1 MANWADLGPRVGS
14 AAVMSL
20 VGAVAIWLGGWV
32 FLGLVLIAVAAMV
45 WEILTICE
53 AEPAKTRKLLPIG
66 FCAVL
71 FLCILPSGPIGFS
84 IFSVIA
90 SVLIAF
96 ACSNGLTKER
106 VIGGLVLFA
115 IFWVGFGLVEFRAGR
130 GNSFIFWVLLVVIAS
145 DVMGYFAGRT
155 FGGPKFWPSIS
166 PKKTW
171 SGTVAGWV
179 GAALVGL
186 GFVIWNGS
194 PAILIPLSV
203 LVAFAGQM
211 GDIAES
217 ALKRRTGVKDSSNL
231 IPGHGGVLDRFDAVS
246 GAMLF
251 LLVVSLFIPV
261 TV

>member
-1 MANWADLGPRVGS
+1 MANWSDLGPRVAS
-14 AAVMSL
+14 AAVMSV
-20 VGAVAIWLGGWV
+20 VGMVAIWFGNPF
-32 FLGLVLIAVAAMV
+32 FLGLVLLAVAAMV
-45 WEILTICE
+45 WEVLSICGHQPE
-53 AEPAKTRKLLPIG
+53 KTRIVLPVL
-66 FCAVL
+66 FSAVL
-71 FLCILPSGPIGFS
+71 FLCILPAGPIGFS

-90 SVLIAF
+90 SGLLAF

-106 VIGGLVLFA
+106 VIGGLLLFA

-130 GNSFIFWVLLVVIAS
+130 GFPFIFWLLSVVVAS

-186 GFVIWNGS
+186 GFVIWHGS
-194 PAILIPLSV
+194 PALLVPLSI
-203 LVAFAGQM
+203 LTAFAGQM

-231 IPGHGGVLDRFDAVS
+231 IPGHGGVLDRFDAIS
-246 GAMLF
+246 GAVLF
-251 LLVVSLFIPV
+251 LLIVGLFVPV
-261 TV
+261 AV